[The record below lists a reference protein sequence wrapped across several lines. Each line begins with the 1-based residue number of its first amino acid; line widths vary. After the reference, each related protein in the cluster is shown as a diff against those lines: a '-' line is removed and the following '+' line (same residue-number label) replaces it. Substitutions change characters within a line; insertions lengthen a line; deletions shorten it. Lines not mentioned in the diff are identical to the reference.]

1 MSVGVGSIKISVHKL
16 FEMHGLN
23 FNTKGISIIYIRHL
37 QFHNNAKYHNEKM
50 W

>member
-23 FNTKGISIIYIRHL
+23 FNSKGKYMHHL